1 MNLQIEI
8 SNEKELDVCVE
19 TLSKYFDN
27 YVDKRNIHK
36 YPCYINLHRQCYINL
51 HRHNVMNTS
60 GDYIINESTKNVHH
74 YTFIHTTF
82 RNFWNA
88 YLDYLDTPII
98 NNGKNSR
105 KLLTACYSSI

>member
-19 TLSKYFDN
+19 TLSKYFLN
-27 YVDKRNIHK
+27 VVQRENIKH
-36 YPCYINLHRQCYINL
+36 YPCYINLHKKTHLENYEIIENL
-51 HRHNVMNTS
+51 HKVS
-60 GDYIINESTKNVHH
+60 H
-74 YTFIHTTF
+74 YTYIHSTF

-98 NNGKNSR
+98 KSNKNSKNSK
-105 KLLTACYSSI
+105 KLLTARYSNMWAW